1 MKKDILMITHFTQV
15 PWEAGN
21 GRFLYLLNMF
31 DYEKVK
37 VELVT
42 TDFSH
47 RTKEKRKKN
56 DENLRY
62 KLTYVEELGYKK
74 NVSIKRFFSHYIFA
88 KNLRKY
94 LANRKKPDVIYC
106 SIPST
111 DAAYYVTK
119 YAKKNNIKLIIDIQ
133 DLWPEAFKMVFN
145 IPIIS
150 DIIFYPMNRKAN
162 FVYKNADKIIGVSE
176 TYVNRALKVNK
187 KIKKGLSVFL
197 GTDLKYFDSLI
208 KSDEKYNDFTIVYIG
223 TLGHSYNI
231 KVIIDALEKIYW
243 QYGEKIKFLVMGD
256 GPLKN
261 DFIEYSK
268 NKNLNIEFTGRL
280 EYEKMVI
287 RLKKCHLAMNPIVDG
302 SAGSIINKVGDYA
315 AAGLPVINTQ
325 TCIEYKNLM
334 EKYNFGFSCLNYD
347 VDGIANKIFKLYK
360 DENLRK
366 KLGENNRIVAEILFD
381 RSKTYKQIINIIM
394 GEEDENITCCIN
406 N

>member
-56 DENLRY
+56 NENLRY

-176 TYVNRALKVNK
+176 TYVNRALSVNRKVE
-187 KIKKGLSVFL
+187 KGLSVFL
-197 GTDLKYFDSLI
+197 GTDLNYFDSLI
-208 KSDEKYNDFTIVYIG
+208 KNDEKYNDFTIVYIG

-231 KVIIDALEKIYW
+231 KLIIDALEQVKLKYNKNIN
-243 QYGEKIKFLVMGD
+243 FLIMGD

-261 DFIEYSK
+261 EFQSYSK
-268 NKNLNIEFTGRL
+268 NKNLQIEFTGRL
-280 EYEKMVI
+280 KYEDMVP
-287 RLKKCHLAMNPIVDG
+287 RLKKCHLAVNPIVDG

-325 TCIEYKNLM
+325 NCIEYIELI
-334 EKYNFGFSCLNYD
+334 EKYKVGINCKNNCESVLKAILRLYEDKELSLEFGNNNRKL
-347 VDGIANKIFKLYK
+347 AENKF
-360 DENLRK
+360 DRK
-366 KLGENNRIVAEILFD
+366 KTYLQIIDLFKENN
-381 RSKTYKQIINIIM
+381 
-394 GEEDENITCCIN
+394 
-406 N
+406 

>member
-31 DYEKVK
+31 DYKKVK

-56 DENLRY
+56 NENLSY

-94 LANRKKPDVIYC
+94 LYNRKKPDVIYC
-106 SIPST
+106 SIPSI

-150 DIIFYPMNRKAN
+150 DIIFCPMNRKAN

-176 TYVNRALKVNK
+176 TYINRALSVNN
-187 KIKKGLSVFL
+187 KIKEGLSVFL

-231 KVIIDALEKIYW
+231 KVIIDALEKIYL
-243 QYGEKIKFLVMGD
+243 QYGKKFNFLVMGD

-268 NKNLNIEFTGRL
+268 NKNINIEFTGRL

-325 TCIEYKNLM
+325 TCVEYKKLI
-334 EKYNFGFSCLNYD
+334 EKYKFGFSCLNDD
-347 VDGIANKIFKLYK
+347 VDGIANKIYELYK

-394 GEEDENITCCIN
+394 GEKDENITYCIN

>member
-1 MKKDILMITHFTQV
+1 MKKDILMVTHFTQI
-15 PWEAGN
+15 PREAGN

-31 DYEKVK
+31 DYDKVQ

-47 RTKEKRKKN
+47 RTKEKREKIY
-56 DENLRY
+56 ENLKY

-88 KNLRKY
+88 RNLREY
-94 LANRKKPDVIYC
+94 LLKRKKPDIIYC
-106 SIPST
+106 SIPSI

-133 DLWPEAFKMVFN
+133 DLWPEAFKMVLN

-150 DIIFYPMNRKAN
+150 DIIFYPMNKKAN
-162 FVYKNADKIIGVSE
+162 FVYKNADEIIGVSE

-187 KIKKGLSVFL
+187 KVEKGLSVFL
-197 GTDLKYFDSLI
+197 GTDLNYFDSLI
-208 KSDEKYNDFTIVYIG
+208 KSSKKYNNFTIVYVG

-231 KVIIDALEKIYW
+231 KLIIDALEQVRLKHNKNIN
-243 QYGEKIKFLVMGD
+243 FLIMGD

-261 DFIEYSK
+261 EFQSYSK
-268 NKNLNIEFTGRL
+268 NKNLQIEFTGRL
-280 EYEKMVI
+280 KYEDMVS
-287 RLKKCHLAMNPIVDG
+287 RLKKCHLAVNPIIDG

-325 TCIEYKNLM
+325 DCKEYKRLI
-334 EKYNFGFSCLNYD
+334 EKYNIGFSFLNND
-347 VDGIANKIFKLYK
+347 IAGISDKIFELYN
-360 DENLRK
+360 DYNLIE
-366 KLGENNRIVAEILFD
+366 KLGDNNRKLAIDLFD
-381 RSKTYKQIINIIM
+381 RGKTYKNIINII
-394 GEEDENITCCIN
+394 ED
-406 N
+406 

>member
-1 MKKDILMITHFTQV
+1 MKKDILMVTHFTQI
-15 PWEAGN
+15 PREAGN

-31 DYEKVK
+31 DYDKVQ

-47 RTKEKRKKN
+47 RTKEKREKIY
-56 DENLRY
+56 ENLKY

-88 KNLRKY
+88 RNLREY
-94 LANRKKPDVIYC
+94 LLKRKKPDIIYC
-106 SIPST
+106 SIPSI

-133 DLWPEAFKMVFN
+133 DLWPEAFKMVLN

-150 DIIFYPMNRKAN
+150 DIIFYPMNKKAN
-162 FVYKNADKIIGVSE
+162 FVYKNADEIIGVSE

-187 KIKKGLSVFL
+187 KVEKGLSVFL
-197 GTDLKYFDSLI
+197 GTDLNYFDSLI
-208 KSDEKYNDFTIVYIG
+208 KSSKKYNNFTIVYVG

-231 KVIIDALEKIYW
+231 KLIIDALEQVRLKYNKNIN
-243 QYGEKIKFLVMGD
+243 FLIMGD

-261 DFIEYSK
+261 EFQSYSK
-268 NKNLNIEFTGRL
+268 NKNLQIEFTGRL
-280 EYEKMVI
+280 KYEDMVS
-287 RLKKCHLAMNPIVDG
+287 RLKKCHLAVNPIIDG

-325 TCIEYKNLM
+325 DCKEYKRLI
-334 EKYNFGFSCLNYD
+334 EKYNIGFSFLNND
-347 VDGIANKIFKLYK
+347 IAGISDKIFELYN
-360 DENLRK
+360 DYNLIE
-366 KLGENNRIVAEILFD
+366 KLGDNNRKLAIDLFD
-381 RSKTYKQIINIIM
+381 RAKTYKNIINII
-394 GEEDENITCCIN
+394 ED
-406 N
+406 

>member
-56 DENLRY
+56 NENLRY

-176 TYVNRALKVNK
+176 TYVNRALSVNRKVE
-187 KIKKGLSVFL
+187 KGLSVFL
-197 GTDLKYFDSLI
+197 GTDLKYFDSLT
-208 KSDEKYNDFTIVYIG
+208 KNGEKYNDFTVVYLG

-231 KVIIDALEKIYW
+231 KLIIDALEQVKLKYNKNIN
-243 QYGEKIKFLVMGD
+243 FLIMGD

-261 DFIEYSK
+261 EFESYSK
-268 NKNLNIEFTGRL
+268 NKNLQIEFTGRL
-280 EYEKMVI
+280 KYEDMVY
-287 RLKKCHLAMNPIVDG
+287 RLKKCHLAVNPIVDG

-325 TCIEYKNLM
+325 DCKEYKMLI
-334 EKYNFGFSCLNYD
+334 EKYNIGFSFLNND
-347 VDGIANKIFKLYK
+347 IAGYK
-360 DENLRK
+360 PVVVKEF
-366 KLGENNRIVAEILFD
+366 GGAVVQSVRIPACHAGGRGFESRPFRHYSESLNQ
-381 RSKTYKQIINIIM
+381 K
-394 GEEDENITCCIN
+394 
-406 N
+406 

>member
-56 DENLRY
+56 NENLRY

-176 TYVNRALKVNK
+176 TYVNRALSVNRKVE
-187 KIKKGLSVFL
+187 KGLSVFL
-197 GTDLKYFDSLI
+197 GTDLKYFDSLT
-208 KSDEKYNDFTIVYIG
+208 KNGEKYNDFTVVYLG

-231 KVIIDALEKIYW
+231 KLIIDALEQVKLKYNKNIN
-243 QYGEKIKFLVMGD
+243 FLIMGD

-261 DFIEYSK
+261 EFESYSK
-268 NKNLNIEFTGRL
+268 NKNLQIEFTGRL
-280 EYEKMVI
+280 KYEDMVY
-287 RLKKCHLAMNPIVDG
+287 RLKKCHLAVNPIVDG

-325 TCIEYKNLM
+325 DCKEYKMLI
-334 EKYNFGFSCLNYD
+334 EKYNIGFSFLNND
-347 VDGIANKIFKLYK
+347 IAGISDKIFELYN
-360 DENLRK
+360 DYNLIE
-366 KLGENNRIVAEILFD
+366 KLGDNNRKLAIDLFD
-381 RSKTYKQIINIIM
+381 RAKTYKNIINII
-394 GEEDENITCCIN
+394 ED
-406 N
+406 

>member
-56 DENLRY
+56 NENLRY

-94 LANRKKPDVIYC
+94 LVNRKKPDVIYC

-176 TYVNRALKVNK
+176 TYVNRALSVNRKVE
-187 KIKKGLSVFL
+187 KGLSVFL
-197 GTDLKYFDSLI
+197 GTDLNYFDSLI
-208 KSDEKYNDFTIVYIG
+208 KNDEKYNDFTIVYVG

-231 KVIIDALEKIYW
+231 KLIIDALEQVKLKYNKNIN
-243 QYGEKIKFLVMGD
+243 FLIMGD

-261 DFIEYSK
+261 EFQSYSK
-268 NKNLNIEFTGRL
+268 NKNLQIEFTGRL
-280 EYEKMVI
+280 KYEDMVY
-287 RLKKCHLAMNPIVDG
+287 RLKKCHLAVNPIVDG

-325 TCIEYKNLM
+325 TCVEYKELI
-334 EKYNFGFSCLNYD
+334 EKYNLGFSCLNND
-347 VDGIANKIFKLYK
+347 IDGIANKIFELYK

-366 KLGENNRIVAEILFD
+366 KFGANNRMVAEILFD
-381 RSKTYKQIINIIM
+381 RGKTYKKIINIIM
-394 GEEDENITCCIN
+394 GEEDENTTYCIN

>member
-1 MKKDILMITHFTQV
+1 MKKDILMVTHFTQI
-15 PWEAGN
+15 PREAGN

-31 DYEKVK
+31 DYDKVQ

-47 RTKEKRKKN
+47 RTKEKREKIY
-56 DENLRY
+56 ENLRY

-88 KNLRKY
+88 RNLRKY
-94 LANRKKPDVIYC
+94 LLKRKKPDIIYC
-106 SIPST
+106 SIPSI

-133 DLWPEAFKMVFN
+133 DLWPEAFKMVLN

-150 DIIFYPMNRKAN
+150 DIIFYPMNKKAN
-162 FVYKNADKIIGVSE
+162 FVYKNADEIIGVSE

-187 KIKKGLSVFL
+187 KVEKGLSVFL
-197 GTDLKYFDSLI
+197 GTDLNYFDSLI
-208 KSDEKYNDFTIVYIG
+208 KSSKKYNNFTIVYVG

-231 KVIIDALEKIYW
+231 KLIIDALEQVRLKYNKNIN
-243 QYGEKIKFLVMGD
+243 FLIMGD

-261 DFIEYSK
+261 EFQSYSK
-268 NKNLNIEFTGRL
+268 NKNLQIEFTGRL
-280 EYEKMVI
+280 KYEDMVS
-287 RLKKCHLAMNPIVDG
+287 RLKKCHLAVNPIIDG

-325 TCIEYKNLM
+325 DCKEYKRLI
-334 EKYNFGFSCLNYD
+334 EKYNIGFSFLNND
-347 VDGIANKIFKLYK
+347 IAGISDKIFELYN
-360 DENLRK
+360 DYNLIE
-366 KLGENNRIVAEILFD
+366 KLGDNNRKLAIDLFD
-381 RSKTYKQIINIIM
+381 RAKTYKNIINII
-394 GEEDENITCCIN
+394 ED
-406 N
+406 

>member
-1 MKKDILMITHFTQV
+1 M
-15 PWEAGN
+15 
-21 GRFLYLLNMF
+21 
-31 DYEKVK
+31 
-37 VELVT
+37 
-42 TDFSH
+42 
-47 RTKEKRKKN
+47 
-56 DENLRY
+56 
-62 KLTYVEELGYKK
+62 
-74 NVSIKRFFSHYIFA
+74 
-88 KNLRKY
+88 RKY

-176 TYVNRALKVNK
+176 TYVNRALSVNRKVE
-187 KIKKGLSVFL
+187 KGLSVFL
-197 GTDLKYFDSLI
+197 GTDLNYFDSLI
-208 KSDEKYNDFTIVYIG
+208 KSDEKYNDFTIVYVG

-231 KVIIDALEKIYW
+231 KLIIDALEQVRLKYNKNIN
-243 QYGEKIKFLVMGD
+243 FLIMGD

-261 DFIEYSK
+261 EFQSYSK
-268 NKNLNIEFTGRL
+268 NKNLQIEFTSRL
-280 EYEKMVI
+280 KYEDMVY
-287 RLKKCHLAMNPIVDG
+287 RLKKCHLAVNPIVDS

-325 TCIEYKNLM
+325 TCVEYKELI
-334 EKYNFGFSCLNYD
+334 EKYNLGFSCLNND
-347 VDGIANKIFKLYK
+347 IDGIANKIFELYK

-366 KLGENNRIVAEILFD
+366 KFGANNRMVAEILFD
-381 RSKTYKQIINIIM
+381 RGKTYKKIINIIM
-394 GEEDENITCCIN
+394 GEEDENTTYCIN

>member
-56 DENLRY
+56 NENLRY

-94 LANRKKPDVIYC
+94 LANRKKTDVIYC

-176 TYVNRALKVNK
+176 TYVNRALSVNRKVE
-187 KIKKGLSVFL
+187 KGLSVFL
-197 GTDLKYFDSLI
+197 GTDLNYFDSLI
-208 KSDEKYNDFTIVYIG
+208 KNDEKYNDFTIVYIG

-231 KVIIDALEKIYW
+231 KLIIDALEQVKLKYNKNIN
-243 QYGEKIKFLVMGD
+243 FLIMGD

-261 DFIEYSK
+261 EFQSYSK
-268 NKNLNIEFTGRL
+268 NKNLQIEFTGRL
-280 EYEKMVI
+280 KYEDMVP
-287 RLKKCHLAMNPIVDG
+287 RLKKCHLAVNPIVDG

-325 TCIEYKNLM
+325 NCIEYIELI
-334 EKYNFGFSCLNYD
+334 EKYKVGINCKNNCESVLKAILRLYEDKELSLEFGNNNRKL
-347 VDGIANKIFKLYK
+347 AENKF
-360 DENLRK
+360 DRK
-366 KLGENNRIVAEILFD
+366 KTYLQIIDLFKENN
-381 RSKTYKQIINIIM
+381 
-394 GEEDENITCCIN
+394 
-406 N
+406 

>member
-56 DENLRY
+56 NGNLRY

-176 TYVNRALKVNK
+176 TYVNRALSVNRKVE
-187 KIKKGLSVFL
+187 KGLSVFL
-197 GTDLKYFDSLI
+197 GTDLKYFDSLT
-208 KSDEKYNDFTIVYIG
+208 KNGKKYNDFTVVYLG

-231 KVIIDALEKIYW
+231 KLIIDALEQVKLKYNKNIN
-243 QYGEKIKFLVMGD
+243 FLIMGD

-261 DFIEYSK
+261 EFESYSK
-268 NKNLNIEFTGRL
+268 NKNLQIEFTGRL
-280 EYEKMVI
+280 KYEDMVY
-287 RLKKCHLAMNPIVDG
+287 RLKKSHLAVNPIVDG

-325 TCIEYKNLM
+325 DCKEYKMLI
-334 EKYNFGFSCLNYD
+334 EKYNIGFSFFNND
-347 VDGIANKIFKLYK
+347 IAGISDKIFELYN
-360 DENLRK
+360 DYNLIE
-366 KLGENNRIVAEILFD
+366 KLGDNNRKLAIDLFD
-381 RSKTYKQIINIIM
+381 RAKTYKNIINII
-394 GEEDENITCCIN
+394 ED
-406 N
+406 

>member
-1 MKKDILMITHFTQV
+1 MKKDILMITHFTQL
-15 PWEAGN
+15 PWETGN

-47 RTKEKRKKN
+47 RTKEKRKKKKN

-74 NVSIKRFFSHYIFA
+74 NVSMKRFFSHYIFA

-133 DLWPEAFKMVFN
+133 DLWPEAFKMVLN

-150 DIIFYPMNRKAN
+150 DIIFYPMNKKAN
-162 FVYKNADKIIGVSE
+162 FVYKNADEIIGVSE

-187 KIKKGLSVFL
+187 KVEKGLSVFL
-197 GTDLKYFDSLI
+197 GTDLNYFDSLI
-208 KSDEKYNDFTIVYIG
+208 KSDEKYNDFTIVYVG

-231 KVIIDALEKIYW
+231 KLIIDALEQVRLKYNKNIN
-243 QYGEKIKFLVMGD
+243 FLIMGD

-261 DFIEYSK
+261 EFQSYSK
-268 NKNLNIEFTGRL
+268 NKNLQIEFTGRL
-280 EYEKMVI
+280 KYEDMVS
-287 RLKKCHLAMNPIVDG
+287 RLKKCHLAVNPIIDG

-325 TCIEYKNLM
+325 DCKEYKMLI
-334 EKYNFGFSCLNYD
+334 EKYNIGFSFFNND
-347 VDGIANKIFKLYK
+347 IAGISDKIFELYN
-360 DENLRK
+360 DYNLIE
-366 KLGENNRIVAEILFD
+366 KLGDNNRKLAIDLFD
-381 RSKTYKQIINIIM
+381 RAKTYKKIINII
-394 GEEDENITCCIN
+394 ED
-406 N
+406 

>member
-1 MKKDILMITHFTQV
+1 MKKDILMVTHFTQI
-15 PWEAGN
+15 PREAGN

-31 DYEKVK
+31 DYDKVQ

-47 RTKEKRKKN
+47 RTKEKREKIY
-56 DENLRY
+56 ENLKY

-88 KNLRKY
+88 RNLREY
-94 LANRKKPDVIYC
+94 LLKRKKPDIIYC
-106 SIPST
+106 SIPSI

-133 DLWPEAFKMVFN
+133 DLWPEAFKMVLN

-150 DIIFYPMNRKAN
+150 DIIFYPMNKKAN
-162 FVYKNADKIIGVSE
+162 FVYKNADEIIGVSE

-187 KIKKGLSVFL
+187 KVEKGLSVFL
-197 GTDLKYFDSLI
+197 GTDLNYFDSLI
-208 KSDEKYNDFTIVYIG
+208 KSSKKYNNFTIVYVG

-231 KVIIDALEKIYW
+231 KLIIDALEQVRLKYNKNIN
-243 QYGEKIKFLVMGD
+243 FLIMGD

-261 DFIEYSK
+261 EFQSYSK
-268 NKNLNIEFTGRL
+268 NKNLQIEFTGRL
-280 EYEKMVI
+280 KYEDMVS
-287 RLKKCHLAMNPIVDG
+287 RLKKCHLAVNPIIDG

-325 TCIEYKNLM
+325 DCKEYKRLI
-334 EKYNFGFSCLNYD
+334 EKYNIGFSFLNND
-347 VDGIANKIFKLYK
+347 IAGISDKIFELYN
-360 DENLRK
+360 DYNLIE
-366 KLGENNRIVAEILFD
+366 KLGDNNRKLAIDLFD
-381 RSKTYKQIINIIM
+381 RGKTYKNIINII
-394 GEEDENITCCIN
+394 ED
-406 N
+406 

>member
-31 DYEKVK
+31 DYKKVK

-56 DENLRY
+56 NENLSY

-94 LANRKKPDVIYC
+94 LYNRKKPDVIYC
-106 SIPST
+106 SIPSI

-150 DIIFYPMNRKAN
+150 DIIFCPMNRKAN

-176 TYVNRALKVNK
+176 TYINRALSVNN
-187 KIKKGLSVFL
+187 KIKEGLSVFL

-231 KVIIDALEKIYW
+231 KVIIDALEKIYL
-243 QYGEKIKFLVMGD
+243 QYGKKFNFLVMGD

-268 NKNLNIEFTGRL
+268 NKNINIEFTGRL

-287 RLKKCHLAMNPIVDG
+287 RLKKCHLAMNPIVDS

-325 TCIEYKNLM
+325 TCVEYKKLI
-334 EKYNFGFSCLNYD
+334 EKYKFGFSCLNDD
-347 VDGIANKIFKLYK
+347 VDGIANKIYELYK

-394 GEEDENITCCIN
+394 GEKDENITYCIN

>member
-1 MKKDILMITHFTQV
+1 MKKDILMVTHFTQI
-15 PWEAGN
+15 PREAGN

-31 DYEKVK
+31 DYDKVQ

-47 RTKEKRKKN
+47 RTKEKREKIY
-56 DENLRY
+56 ENLKY

-88 KNLRKY
+88 RNLREY
-94 LANRKKPDVIYC
+94 LLKRKKPDIIYC
-106 SIPST
+106 SIPSI

-133 DLWPEAFKMVFN
+133 DLLPEAFKMVLN

-150 DIIFYPMNRKAN
+150 DIIFYPMNKKAN
-162 FVYKNADKIIGVSE
+162 FVYKNADEIIGVSE

-187 KIKKGLSVFL
+187 KVEKGLSVFL
-197 GTDLKYFDSLI
+197 GTDLNYFDSLI
-208 KSDEKYNDFTIVYIG
+208 KSSKKYNNFTIVYVG

-231 KVIIDALEKIYW
+231 KLIIDALEQVRLKYNKNIN
-243 QYGEKIKFLVMGD
+243 FLIMGD

-261 DFIEYSK
+261 EFQSYSK
-268 NKNLNIEFTGRL
+268 NKNLQIEFTGRL
-280 EYEKMVI
+280 KYEDMVS
-287 RLKKCHLAMNPIVDG
+287 RLKKCHLAVNPIIDG

-325 TCIEYKNLM
+325 DCKEYKRLI
-334 EKYNFGFSCLNYD
+334 EKYNIGFSFLNND
-347 VDGIANKIFKLYK
+347 IAGISDKIFELYN
-360 DENLRK
+360 DYNLIE
-366 KLGENNRIVAEILFD
+366 KLGDNNRKLAIDLFD
-381 RSKTYKQIINIIM
+381 RGKTYKNIINII
-394 GEEDENITCCIN
+394 ED
-406 N
+406 

>member
-56 DENLRY
+56 NENLRY

-150 DIIFYPMNRKAN
+150 NIIFYPMNRKAN

-176 TYVNRALKVNK
+176 TYVNRALSVNRKV
-187 KIKKGLSVFL
+187 KKGLSVFL
-197 GTDLKYFDSLI
+197 GTDLNYFDSLI
-208 KSDEKYNDFTIVYIG
+208 KSDEKYNDFTIVYVG

-231 KVIIDALEKIYW
+231 KLIIDALEQVRLKYNKNIN
-243 QYGEKIKFLVMGD
+243 FLIMGD

-261 DFIEYSK
+261 EFQSYSK
-268 NKNLNIEFTGRL
+268 NKNLQIEFTGRL
-280 EYEKMVI
+280 KYEDMVS
-287 RLKKCHLAMNPIVDG
+287 RLKKCHLAVNPIIDG

-325 TCIEYKNLM
+325 DCKEYKMLI
-334 EKYNFGFSCLNYD
+334 EKYNIGFSFLNND
-347 VDGIANKIFKLYK
+347 IAGISDKIFELYN
-360 DENLRK
+360 DYNLIE
-366 KLGENNRIVAEILFD
+366 KLGDNNRKLAIDLFD
-381 RSKTYKQIINIIM
+381 RAKTYKNIINII
-394 GEEDENITCCIN
+394 ED
-406 N
+406 

>member
-1 MKKDILMITHFTQV
+1 M
-15 PWEAGN
+15 
-21 GRFLYLLNMF
+21 
-31 DYEKVK
+31 
-37 VELVT
+37 
-42 TDFSH
+42 
-47 RTKEKRKKN
+47 
-56 DENLRY
+56 
-62 KLTYVEELGYKK
+62 
-74 NVSIKRFFSHYIFA
+74 
-88 KNLRKY
+88 RKY

-111 DAAYYVTK
+111 DAAYYATK